1 MKFISHRGNIHG
13 REIESENHP
22 RKIEEC
28 LELEFEVEIDV
39 WGIGGM
45 LFLGHD
51 KPDYQVSIDF
61 LQREK
66 IWCHA
71 KNVEVLSIFANNP
84 KIHYFWHQEDDYT
97 ITSRGIIWVYP
108 GKFLPNESV
117 CVMPERAS
125 YSYNQLNSCFGI
137 CSDDIFNFR
146 KRHSK

>member
-13 REIESENHP
+13 REIESENQP

-28 LELEFEVEIDV
+28 LDLGYEVEVDV
-39 WGIGGM
+39 WGIDGN

-51 KPDYQVSIDF
+51 KPDYQVHIDF

-66 IWCHA
+66 VWCHA
-71 KNVEVLSIFANNP
+71 KNFEALTIFANNP

-97 ITSRGIIWVYP
+97 ITSHGIIWVYP
-108 GKFLPNESV
+108 GKSLPIGSI

-125 YSYNQLNSCFGI
+125 YSYDQLKSCLGI
-137 CSDDIFNFR
+137 CSDNISSFR
-146 KRHSK
+146 ERFTK